1 MASRALALGAWSAR
15 PLGLPAG
22 KAALVTRSL
31 QPLWN
36 PVWVLVPGAA
46 GVGGGGRGH
55 VVGLYGDGGLP
66 APPLP
71 LRLRPGSCSCSST
84 RSKEEADARSRDSPP
99 PPGGKA
105 LAFRAAQLFLGAM
118 GAQLPGGLVPSAAS
132 GRPKAAPS
140 LGSPSVTLENHSTE
154 VAFGRNT
161 TVPA

>member
-1 MASRALALGAWSAR
+1 M
-15 PLGLPAG
+15 
-22 KAALVTRSL
+22 
-31 QPLWN
+31 
-36 PVWVLVPGAA
+36 
-46 GVGGGGRGH
+46 
-55 VVGLYGDGGLP
+55 VGLYGDDGLP
-66 APPLP
+66 DPPLP

-118 GAQLPGGLVPSAAS
+118 GAQLPGGLVPGAAPE
-132 GRPKAAPS
+132 RPKAGPS
-140 LGSPSVTLENHSTE
+140 LGSPSVTLGNHSTE

>member
-1 MASRALALGAWSAR
+1 MVS
-15 PLGLPAG
+15 
-22 KAALVTRSL
+22 
-31 QPLWN
+31 
-36 PVWVLVPGAA
+36 
-46 GVGGGGRGH
+46 
-55 VVGLYGDGGLP
+55 LYGDGGLP

-84 RSKEEADARSRDSPP
+84 RSKEEADARSRDSTP

-118 GAQLPGGLVPSAAS
+118 GAQLPGGLVPGAAS